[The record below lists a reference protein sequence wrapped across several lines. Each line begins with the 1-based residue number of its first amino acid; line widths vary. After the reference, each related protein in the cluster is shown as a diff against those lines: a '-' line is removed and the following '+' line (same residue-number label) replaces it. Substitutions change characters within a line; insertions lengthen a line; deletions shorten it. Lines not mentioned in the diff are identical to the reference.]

1 MTIKRGGH
9 TFAGVDKPIR
19 TPNHKSGKS
28 HAVVIKQ
35 GDGFR
40 LIRFGMQGAKTKP
53 PRKGES
59 EADKAKRR
67 SFKARHAKNIA
78 KGKTSAAYW
87 ADKVMAEEPIKPNPP
102 VDTAALIAEVEA
114 LRKSKAEL
122 LDDYKKA
129 KEAAKAVPQ
138 DVDVNALIA
147 FKQKKEQEELEAKGR
162 YEEATEKLAA
172 QYRQA
177 EEAKNQRIQELEKR
191 QRELEVEA
199 PAVTALADVVHD
211 PQYVLSRLNKDQL
224 SRDPDGTVVVVDGY
238 NRTSV
243 KEWAQQNMP
252 QWVQK
257 NPRPQGGGATT
268 TKVTADVVTG
278 ESNPFA
284 RESFNLTEQARLY
297 RTDINKYNMLKNA
310 VSG

>member
-1 MTIKRGGH
+1 
-9 TFAGVDKPIR
+9 
-19 TPNHKSGKS
+19 
-28 HAVVIKQ
+28 
-35 GDGFR
+35 
-40 LIRFGMQGAKTKP
+40 
-53 PRKGES
+53 
-59 EADKAKRR
+59 
-67 SFKARHAKNIA
+67 
-78 KGKTSAAYW
+78 
-87 ADKVMAEEPIKPNPP
+87 MAEEPIKPNPP

-177 EEAKNQRIQELEKR
+177 EESKNQRIQELEKR

-243 KEWAQQNMP
+243 KDWAQQNMP

-268 TKVTADVVTG
+268 TKVTPDVVTG

-310 VSG
+310 VNG

>member
-1 MTIKRGGH
+1 
-9 TFAGVDKPIR
+9 
-19 TPNHKSGKS
+19 
-28 HAVVIKQ
+28 
-35 GDGFR
+35 
-40 LIRFGMQGAKTKP
+40 
-53 PRKGES
+53 
-59 EADKAKRR
+59 
-67 SFKARHAKNIA
+67 
-78 KGKTSAAYW
+78 
-87 ADKVMAEEPIKPNPP
+87 MAEEPIKPNPP

-129 KEAAKAVPQ
+129 KEAANAVPQ

-177 EEAKNQRIQELEKR
+177 EESKNQKIQELEKR

-284 RESFNLTEQARLY
+284 RETFNLTEQARLY

>member
-1 MTIKRGGH
+1 
-9 TFAGVDKPIR
+9 
-19 TPNHKSGKS
+19 
-28 HAVVIKQ
+28 
-35 GDGFR
+35 
-40 LIRFGMQGAKTKP
+40 
-53 PRKGES
+53 
-59 EADKAKRR
+59 
-67 SFKARHAKNIA
+67 
-78 KGKTSAAYW
+78 
-87 ADKVMAEEPIKPNPP
+87 MAEEPIKPNPP

-162 YEEATEKLAA
+162 YEEATEKLAS
-172 QYRQA
+172 QYREA
-177 EEAKNQRIQELEKR
+177 EQQQKQRIQELEKR

-211 PQYVLSRLNKDQL
+211 PQYVLSRISKEQL
-224 SRDPDGTVVVVDGY
+224 AREADGTVVVVDGY
-238 NRTSV
+238 NRTPV
-243 KEWAQQNMP
+243 KEWAMSQMP

-268 TKVTADVVTG
+268 TKVQTEFVTT
-278 ESNPFA
+278 EKNPFA
-284 RESFNLTEQARLY
+284 KESFNLTEQARLY

-310 VSG
+310 VTG

>member
-1 MTIKRGGH
+1 
-9 TFAGVDKPIR
+9 
-19 TPNHKSGKS
+19 
-28 HAVVIKQ
+28 
-35 GDGFR
+35 
-40 LIRFGMQGAKTKP
+40 
-53 PRKGES
+53 
-59 EADKAKRR
+59 
-67 SFKARHAKNIA
+67 
-78 KGKTSAAYW
+78 
-87 ADKVMAEEPIKPNPP
+87 MAEEPIKPNPP
-102 VDTAALIAEVEA
+102 VDTAALIAEVET

-211 PQYVLSRLNKDQL
+211 PQYVLSRLNKEQL

-278 ESNPFA
+278 EINPFA

>member
-1 MTIKRGGH
+1 M
-9 TFAGVDKPIR
+9 
-19 TPNHKSGKS
+19 
-28 HAVVIKQ
+28 
-35 GDGFR
+35 
-40 LIRFGMQGAKTKP
+40 L
-53 PRKGES
+53 
-59 EADKAKRR
+59 
-67 SFKARHAKNIA
+67 
-78 KGKTSAAYW
+78 
-87 ADKVMAEEPIKPNPP
+87 
-102 VDTAALIAEVEA
+102 L
-114 LRKSKAEL
+114 SK
-122 LDDYKKA
+122 
-129 KEAAKAVPQ
+129 
-138 DVDVNALIA
+138 
-147 FKQKKEQEELEAKGR
+147 KKEQEELEAKGR

-238 NRTSV
+238 NRTPV
-243 KEWAQQNMP
+243 KDWAQQNMP

>member
-1 MTIKRGGH
+1 
-9 TFAGVDKPIR
+9 
-19 TPNHKSGKS
+19 
-28 HAVVIKQ
+28 
-35 GDGFR
+35 
-40 LIRFGMQGAKTKP
+40 
-53 PRKGES
+53 
-59 EADKAKRR
+59 
-67 SFKARHAKNIA
+67 
-78 KGKTSAAYW
+78 
-87 ADKVMAEEPIKPNPP
+87 MAEEPIKPNPP

-162 YEEATEKLAA
+162 YEEATEKLAE

-177 EEAKNQRIQELEKR
+177 EESKNQRIQELEKR

-211 PQYVLSRLNKDQL
+211 PQYVLSRLNKEQL

-238 NRTSV
+238 NRTPV
-243 KEWAQQNMP
+243 KDWAQQNMP